1 MITTPPPPTTFFI
14 AIKTID
20 SDTLYRRFMKAL
32 PCKSLSCLILVVSYT
47 LKDTAKVPTVDLL
60 RLNTLRGSK
69 TALLTPKRYSEHLCS
84 FYMEVP
90 TGKKVSLVSTHDLVT
105 ILYVI
110 LVYEDPF
117 TRHSEINA
125 EMVDF
130 TSSFN
135 DKLTYLSLHTF
146 IILLLLVAYI
156 TRVLIGSY

>member
-1 MITTPPPPTTFFI
+1 
-14 AIKTID
+14 
-20 SDTLYRRFMKAL
+20 
-32 PCKSLSCLILVVSYT
+32 
-47 LKDTAKVPTVDLL
+47 
-60 RLNTLRGSK
+60 
-69 TALLTPKRYSEHLCS
+69 
-84 FYMEVP
+84 MEVP
-90 TGKKVSLVSTHDLVT
+90 TGEKVSLVSTHHLVI

-135 DKLTYLSLHTF
+135 DKLTYLSIHTF
-146 IILLLLVAYI
+146 IILLVFVAYI